1 MEMRLK
7 LKSDSGV
14 STIKVDSEILFQ
26 DFLADIKANTDLHID
41 TSESIS
47 MIKTGFPPKSI
58 DLVFGPKT
66 TLQDKHIKD
75 GDQLSITFIS
85 TKRPLSPQS
94 DSNTNVAPLNG
105 SEVRAEA
112 ATNKK
117 RDLKEDIPAVYIES
131 ENKYLIL
138 RNIPDDNSCLFNSIS
153 YAISG
158 HDSYTTFSPPQE
170 LRNVVVDYVNRDP
183 VLYSDTVLGRPREE
197 YCRWILKKDSWGGAI
212 ELGILADWFD
222 VRVICID
229 IESGNFIRIENE
241 EKKPTKFM
249 LLIYSGIHYD
259 VLALGN
265 EVSTKNK
272 DQDECLFRIGDSR
285 EKGIIEAA
293 EKLCKLLQEKDYSTN
308 TTTFRVRCLDCYS
321 ILVGELGA
329 SKHAEQTGHLNFGE
343 VKKT

>member
-1 MEMRLK
+1 MRLK

-14 STIKVDSEILFQ
+14 STLKVDQDVLFQ
-26 DFLADIKANTDLHID
+26 DFLADIRANTNLHTD
-41 TSESIS
+41 TSETIS
-47 MIKTGFPPKSI
+47 VIKSGFPPKPI
-58 DLVFGPKT
+58 DLTYDEKT
-66 TLQDKHIKD
+66 TLLDKHVKD

-85 TKRPLSPQS
+85 NKRPLSPEL
-94 DSNTNVAPLNG
+94 DIHTPPALNG
-105 SEVRAEA
+105 SEGKAQTA
-112 ATNKK
+112 ANKR
-117 RDLKEDIPAVYIES
+117 RDLKEDIPAVYVEL

-170 LRNVVVDYVNRDP
+170 LRKVVVDYVNRDAE
-183 VLYSDTVLGRPREE
+183 LYSDTVLGRPRDE
-197 YCRWILKKDSWGGAI
+197 YCQWILKKDSWGGAI

-222 VRVICID
+222 VRITCID
-229 IESGNFIRIENE
+229 IELGNFIKIENE
-241 EKKPTKFM
+241 EKNPTRFM

-259 VLALGN
+259 VLALSD
-265 EVSTKNK
+265 EVSMKNK
-272 DQDECLFRIGDSR
+272 DRDECLFPIGGSR
-285 EKGIIEAA
+285 ETAIVSAA

-308 TTTFRVRCLDCYS
+308 TTTFRVRCLDCYL

-343 VKKT
+343 VKKK

>member
-1 MEMRLK
+1 MRLK
-7 LKSDSGV
+7 LKSDTGV
-14 STIKVDSEILFQ
+14 STIQADPDRLFQ
-26 DFLADIKANTDLHID
+26 DFLADIKANGNLHTD

-47 MIKTGFPPKSI
+47 VIKTGFPPKPI
-58 DLVFGPKT
+58 DLTYDSSTK
-66 TLQDKHIKD
+66 LQDKHVKD
-75 GDQLSITFIS
+75 GDQLSITFVS
-85 TKRPLSPQS
+85 NKRPLSPES
-94 DSNTNVAPLNG
+94 EANSGAALLNKPA
-105 SEVRAEA
+105 VTTQA

-117 RDLKEDIPAVYIES
+117 RDLKEDIPAIYIES
-131 ENKYLIL
+131 ESKYLIL

-170 LRNVVVDYVNRDP
+170 LRKVVVDYVNRDP
-183 VLYSDTVLGRPREE
+183 LLYSDTVLGRPRDD

-222 VRVICID
+222 VRITCID
-229 IESGNFIRIENE
+229 IESGNFIKIENE
-241 EKKPTKFM
+241 EKKPSKFM

-259 VLALGN
+259 VLALCN

-272 DQDECLFRIGDSR
+272 DHDECLFGIGDSR
-285 EKGIIEAA
+285 DEAIVEAA

-343 VKKT
+343 VKKK